1 MNSDVIIS
9 GGGIIGN
16 YIASRLSKNDIE
28 TLIIEKSKENT
39 APLVNIRTLTLNHF
53 SKKLLD
59 DLDINIPYAS
69 INQIIVFDGDGSGKI
84 EFSASEIKEKDLSY
98 VVFFNDLQRELK
110 KLVSK
115 NTLFEQQIISISQEK
130 SLNFCDISLENNIN
144 IKSSFLAGCEG
155 KNSSVAKLCNFEEI
169 ADNYHQTAITFTV
182 FSDLEKHNQAYQ
194 IFSEKGIF
202 AIMPLPKQIDGP
214 SHTIVWSVE
223 NKKLNDI
230 SIDEYVTENLSFFE
244 KKLKIKM
251 TVASE
256 LLSFNLSNHHYKKY
270 VSGAIALV
278 GDAAHS
284 IHPLAGQ
291 GINLGFA
298 DAEALCEEIING
310 FEKSISLDKKLILK
324 RYEIRRK
331 DMNLTMLKSMDFFV
345 NLFKSDNLYIKV
357 LRNFGLSSVNKTR
370 FLKKYFINQAIGKNN
385 I

>member
-1 MNSDVIIS
+1 
-9 GGGIIGN
+9 
-16 YIASRLSKNDIE
+16 
-28 TLIIEKSKENT
+28 
-39 APLVNIRTLTLNHF
+39 
-53 SKKLLD
+53 
-59 DLDINIPYAS
+59 
-69 INQIIVFDGDGSGKI
+69 
-84 EFSASEIKEKDLSY
+84 
-98 VVFFNDLQRELK
+98 
-110 KLVSK
+110 
-115 NTLFEQQIISISQEK
+115 
-130 SLNFCDISLENNIN
+130 
-144 IKSSFLAGCEG
+144 
-155 KNSSVAKLCNFEEI
+155 
-169 ADNYHQTAITFTV
+169 
-182 FSDLEKHNQAYQ
+182 
-194 IFSEKGIF
+194 
-202 AIMPLPKQIDGP
+202 
-214 SHTIVWSVE
+214 
-223 NKKLNDI
+223 
-230 SIDEYVTENLSFFE
+230 
-244 KKLKIKM
+244 M

-310 FEKSISLDKKLILK
+310 FEKNISLDKKLILK

-370 FLKKYFINQAIGKNN
+370 FLKKFFINQAIGKNN